1 MIEFKIDTSAVSRHL
16 HYLAFDQ
23 MPFAMARALTRVAQD
38 AQIEVRRGLPHKFT
52 IRNKFVQGGI
62 RITSANKRKLESS
75 VYSKDD
81 FMGLQESG
89 GSKRAKGRNL
99 AIPASSRGTTHVR
112 KGKNTHGVIDRSLK
126 PGKLTDKK
134 LYFKGTINNV
144 YGIWK
149 RTGERDGKGWPRPHL
164 NLMYALTPI
173 TRVKPRFEFENTVRK
188 TARERMARQM
198 ELAMAEALRSAR

>member
-1 MIEFKIDTSAVSRHL
+1 MIEFQIDTSQVSKHFQ
-16 HYLAFDQ
+16 YLAFDQ
-23 MPFAMARALTRVAQD
+23 MPFAMARALTRLAQD
-38 AQIEVRRGLPHKFT
+38 AQTEVRRGLPQRFT

-81 FMGLQESG
+81 FMGRQEEG
-89 GSKRAKGRNL
+89 GSKRAKGQNL

-112 KGKNTHGVIDRSLK
+112 KGKNASGVIDRSLK

-134 LYFKGTINNV
+134 LYFKGTVGNI

-149 RTGERDGKGWPRPHL
+149 RTGQADGKGWPRPHL
-164 NLMYALTPI
+164 NLMYTLTPI
-173 TRVKPRFEFENTVRK
+173 SRVKPRFNFESTVRR
-188 TARERMARQM
+188 TARDRMARQM